1 MSYQH
6 PPDQYDQSA
15 TLDLRNY
22 LRTIWLRKWLILLIA
37 VVAGGGTYALV
48 ASRHS
53 TQGKQYAATANV
65 EIQTADPGGLISP
78 TGAPQSAS
86 APSPQQMSDL
96 STIFSGTA
104 VTAAAYS
111 ALGLP
116 AGSAGSVSAG
126 PSAAAATTG
135 TSIEVVTATSRS
147 PALAA
152 RLANAYVAAF
162 FAYQQTAEATTAQ
175 SFITALR
182 AQLASVPDTAANASQ
197 RLTLTQ
203 EIAQLEAAVRNPS
216 PGAQVVK
223 TATPP
228 NAPVATPSASAKAL
242 RDAIIGALVGL
253 LFGIGLAFA
262 MGLFDRRLGRVS
274 DVEEGYGYPVIAVL
288 PHAPHPTPIIDG
300 RAVIAPALIETF
312 RSLRIN
318 LRLAGGDDP
327 PRTLL
332 VTSGLPAE
340 GKSTVARDLAL
351 VYAEAN
357 ESVLLIDAD
366 LRRPNIGQ
374 LVGIQAK
381 RGLTHVLRGETSPGE
396 VVVSLHT
403 ANGHPAA
410 TNGSGVASDPPTGRL
425 APGTLDVL
433 LHGDVLDN
441 PAPLLATPAMAT
453 LLSSARERYDVV
465 IIDTA
470 PVLAVADTLPLL
482 ELVDGV
488 LLVARLGQSTRD
500 VAARVNEA
508 IRRAAKARVAG
519 VVANDMRDRYLG
531 TGGYSS
537 LYSARRGGYGYGY
550 QRNGSAGVS
559 RDREP
564 TPSAGA

>member
-1 MSYQH
+1 
-6 PPDQYDQSA
+6 
-15 TLDLRNY
+15 
-22 LRTIWLRKWLILLIA
+22 
-37 VVAGGGTYALV
+37 
-48 ASRHS
+48 
-53 TQGKQYAATANV
+53 
-65 EIQTADPGGLISP
+65 
-78 TGAPQSAS
+78 
-86 APSPQQMSDL
+86 
-96 STIFSGTA
+96 
-104 VTAAAYS
+104 VTAAAYR

-116 AGSAGSVSAG
+116 VGSAGSVNPHPSSAE
-126 PSAAAATTG
+126 STTG
-135 TSIEVVTATSRS
+135 TSIEVFPATSPS

-162 FAYQQTAEATTAQ
+162 FAYEQAAEATAAQ
-175 SFITALR
+175 SYITALQ
-182 AQLASVPDTAANASQ
+182 AQLASVPNTAANASQ

-203 EIAQLEAAVRNPS
+203 EIAQLEAVVRNPS
-216 PGAQVVK
+216 PGALVVK

-228 NAPVATPSASAKAL
+228 GAPLTAASPAAKAP
-242 RDAIIGALVGL
+242 RDAIIAGLVGL

-274 DVEEGYGYPVIAVL
+274 DVEDGYGYPVIAVL
-288 PHAPHPTPIIDG
+288 PHAPHPTPIVDG

-318 LRLAGGDDP
+318 LRLTGGDDP

-351 VYAEAN
+351 AYAEAN
-357 ESVLLIDAD
+357 ERVLLIDAD
-366 LRRPNIGQ
+366 LRRPSIGK
-374 LVGIQAK
+374 LVGVQAE

-396 VVVSLHT
+396 VVVSVYP
-403 ANGHPAA
+403 ANGHSSA
-410 TNGSGVASDPPTGRL
+410 TNGSGSPVGPL
-425 APGTLDVL
+425 APRASGSLDVL

-500 VAARVNEA
+500 VATRVNEA
-508 IRRAAKARVAG
+508 IRRAARAHVAG

-550 QRNGSAGVS
+550 QRNGAAGGS

-564 TPSAGA
+564 TPSARG